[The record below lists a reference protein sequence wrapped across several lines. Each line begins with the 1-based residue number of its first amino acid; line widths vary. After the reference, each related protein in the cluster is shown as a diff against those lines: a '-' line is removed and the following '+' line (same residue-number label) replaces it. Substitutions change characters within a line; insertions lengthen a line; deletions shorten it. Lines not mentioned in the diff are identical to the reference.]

1 MENVRYG
8 VIGIGNMGTSHSGW
22 LAGGKIPGATLTA
35 VCDIDEKRRA
45 WAKENLPEVAVFEDY
60 KELLDSSLVDAV
72 IIAVPHYLHPE
83 MAIES
88 LKRNINTMVEKP
100 AGVYASQIRE
110 MNAEAEKHPDVKF
123 AMMFNQRTNPLYQ
136 KVKEILDA
144 GTIGELR
151 RVTWIITSW
160 WRTQKY
166 YDSSAWRATWA
177 GEGGGVLV
185 NQAPHQLDLLQWLCG
200 MPSLMEAHLKY
211 GYHRDITVEDD
222 VTAYLEYP
230 NGATGVFITSTADAP
245 GTNRFEITLEKGKL
259 VCENNVLTLH
269 ELEVSE
275 REFCKTAKGGF
286 DKPPC
291 HVKEVETDGLNEQH
305 VGVLRA
311 FAGRILHGTPLVAEG
326 EEGINGLTLSN
337 AMHLSS
343 WLGHAVELPFDEDLF
358 LEELNKRRANS
369 KKKEHVK
376 ELVLDTLNSYGS
388 KQSV

>member
-60 KELLDSSLVDAV
+60 KELLDSKLVDAV

-211 GYHRDITVEDD
+211 GSHRDITVEDD
-222 VTAYLEYP
+222 VTAYFEYP
-230 NGATGVFITSTADAP
+230 NGATGTFITCTHDALGTDRLEIHGDNGKIIITDSKCVTVMKMDKPEDVWNHELDFRQMLALVKGQTQQKLYTEETFECPENWDQQHIDVLINFTNAIAKGEELIAP
-245 GTNRFEITLEKGKL
+245 G
-259 VCENNVLTLH
+259 
-269 ELEVSE
+269 
-275 REFCKTAKGGF
+275 
-286 DKPPC
+286 
-291 HVKEVETDGLNEQH
+291 
-305 VGVLRA
+305 
-311 FAGRILHGTPLVAEG
+311 AEG
-326 EEGINGLTLSN
+326 IKAVEIAN
-337 AMHLSS
+337 AMFLSD
-343 WLGHAVELPFDEDLF
+343 WLGHAVTIPVDDELFYEKLQEKVQ
-358 LEELNKRRANS
+358 EEKNRK
-369 KKKEHVK
+369 
-376 ELVLDTLNSYGS
+376 
-388 KQSV
+388 